1 MGKPY
6 RTQLIVMLILAVC
19 LGSMPFILERVSSQ
33 YYVYLSA
40 KILIWSLFAVSFNLV
55 LGYGGMMSFG
65 HAAFYGTGAYTCAI
79 LLARAS
85 WPLPAALAAAPVA
98 AALVG
103 LAIGFLCARIRGI
116 FYFAVLSLS
125 CSQLLYIVVFKWRS
139 LTFGDDGIQGIPV
152 PECISTL
159 DSYVGCYLFIL
170 IVSAT
175 CIYLLFRIVHSPF
188 GLILK
193 TIRDNPERSAFVG
206 VRISNYRLTAFT
218 ISAFFSG
225 LAGALFVLLETSVSP
240 DVLKWGVS
248 GEVLLMGLLGGMH
261 VFAGPILGAAI
272 MVLLNSIVT
281 SYTEY
286 WGTVIG
292 LTLICI
298 VLFFPEGVGG
308 VVRGKWAAYR
318 KRKIA

>member
-1 MGKPY
+1 MDKTNK
-6 RTQLIVMLILAVC
+6 TQLFMGLVLAMVLIGL
-19 LGSMPFILERVSSQ
+19 PFMLERAFSQ
-33 YYVYLSA
+33 YYVYLAA

-65 HAAFYGTGAYTCAI
+65 HAAFYGTGAYTCAL

-85 WPLPAALAAAPVA
+85 WPLPAAIVAAPLV

-103 LAIGFLCARIRGI
+103 LAIGFLSVRIRGI
-116 FYFAVLSLS
+116 FYFAVLTLS

-139 LTFGDDGIQGIPV
+139 LTLGDDGIQGIPV
-152 PECISTL
+152 PFFISTL
-159 DSYVGCYLFIL
+159 DTYVGCYFFIL
-170 IVSAT
+170 IVTSV
-175 CIYLLFRIVHSPF
+175 CICLLFKIVKSPF

-193 TIRDNPERSAFVG
+193 TIRDNAERAAFIG
-206 VRISNYRLTAFT
+206 VSILNYRLIAFT
-218 ISAFFSG
+218 LSAFFSG
-225 LAGALFVLLETSVSP
+225 VAGALFVLLETSVSP
-240 DVLKWGVS
+240 DVFKWSVS

-261 VFAGPILGAAI
+261 VFAGPIIGAAV
-272 MVLLNSIVT
+272 MVLLNSTVT

-286 WGTVIG
+286 WGLVIG
-292 LTLICI
+292 MTLVCI

-308 VVRGKWAAYR
+308 VARAKWLAFR